1 MVYSTAAAR
10 KTAVGKEKKMIQAS
24 NISLQFGKRILFENV
39 NIQFDKGNCYGIIG
53 ANGAG
58 KSQFLKILS
67 GELQP
72 NSGEVIVTPG
82 ERISVLKQDH
92 FLYDEYDVLSTVI
105 MGNKRLYEVMQEKEA
120 LYAKP
125 DFTDED
131 GLRAAE
137 LEGEFAEMDGW
148 DAESN
153 AQTMLNQL
161 GIDEEKHGRKM
172 AELDGNDKVKVL
184 LAQALFGN
192 PDILLLDEPTN
203 NLDINAVNWLED
215 FLLDFEGTVIV
226 VSHDRHFLNTICTHI
241 VDIDYNKIKMYVG
254 NYDFWYDASQ
264 LMQNLMKNQNK
275 KNEEK
280 AQELKEFISRF
291 SANKS
296 KSKQATA
303 RRKLLEKITLE
314 EIPASSRRYPWVAF
328 SPDREVGKDILFVTD
343 VSKTIDGVKVLDKE
357 SFIVGHGDKIA
368 FVGDNENA
376 QTALFQ
382 ILTGELEPDEGT
394 VKWGQTATFSYFPKD
409 NTKFF
414 KDCDNNLVEW
424 LRQWSSDPHEA
435 YLRGFLGRMLFSGD
449 EVYKPVKVLSGGEKV
464 RCMLSRMMLSGAN
477 VLLLDQPTNHLDL
490 ESIAAVNN
498 GLEAVKCNVLFSSH
512 DHQMVQTV
520 ANRIFD
526 FTADGRLIDRLM
538 TYDEYLER
546 VAQEAQG

>member
-1 MVYSTAAAR
+1 
-10 KTAVGKEKKMIQAS
+10 MITVSDLGLQYGGAPLFS
-24 NISLQFGKRILFENV
+24 HVDLQFV
-39 NIQFDKGNCYGIIG
+39 KGNCYGIIG

-58 KSQFLKILS
+58 KSTFLKILS
-67 GELQP
+67 GELEST
-72 NSGEVIVTPG
+72 SGTVSILPKT
-82 ERISVLKQDH
+82 RMSVLKQNQNA
-92 FLYDEYDVLSTVI
+92 YDAYTVMDTVI
-105 MGNKRLYEVMQEKEA
+105 MGNQHLYDIGKQKDA
-120 LYAKP
+120 LYAKE

-131 GLRAAE
+131 GLLVSD
-137 LEGEFAEMDGW
+137 LEAEFAELGGW
-148 DAESN
+148 EAESD
-153 AQTMLNQL
+153 ASRILQGL
-161 GIDEEKHGRKM
+161 GIGVDLHFNDM
-172 AELDGNDKVKVL
+172 ATLDARLKVKVL
-184 LAQALFGN
+184 LAQALFGA

-215 FLLDFEGTVIV
+215 FLLDFPGTVIV

-296 KSKQATA
+296 KSKQATS
-303 RRKLLEKITLE
+303 RRKLLDKISME
-314 EIPASSRRYPWVAF
+314 EFPASSRRYPWVAF
-328 SPDREVGKDILFVTD
+328 APDREVGKDILFVTD
-343 VSKTIDGVKVLDKE
+343 VSKTIDGVKVLDKV
-357 SFIVGHGDKIA
+357 SFAVSHGDKIA

-376 QTALFQ
+376 HTTLFK

-409 NTKFF
+409 NTAFF
-414 KDCDNNLVEW
+414 EGCDDNLVEW
-424 LRQWSSDPHEA
+424 LRQFSPDPHEA

-449 EVYKPVKVLSGGEKV
+449 DIYKAVKVLSGGEKV

-490 ESIAAVNN
+490 ESIAALNN

-512 DHQMVQTV
+512 DHQLVQTV
-520 ANRIFD
+520 GNRVFD
-526 FTADGRLIDRLM
+526 FTDDGKLIDRRM
-538 TYDEYLER
+538 TYDEYLESQAR
-546 VAQEAQG
+546 